1 MDRSRSARTIRK
13 FFRSMIVMPQ
23 TSAKHL
29 FSSKVILPP
38 KQLCTGKKTG
48 FHRFEKMPP
57 KRFRL
62 GNFFEFHA
70 KKTFRDESTP
80 DNVMKKVVPK

>member
-1 MDRSRSARTIRK
+1 ML
-13 FFRSMIVMPQ
+13 Q

-80 DNVMKKVVPK
+80 DNVMKKSGPEVKKYVFSMSEITFWSLYPF